1 MFDKAR
7 LLEILQ
13 EIFDSNEYST
23 QLISVFGI
31 TKVLRAK
38 TKELQ
43 EVNSDLAGI
52 FNALTVAAERWCFF
66 YEIKKV
72 DRNTLPWVAEEHL
85 KVISEFALDISE
97 PHLRALMT
105 DILWVHKWKPN
116 PLIYAKA
123 AIEGYLLLAEKLKD
137 TTASTSYDINNPF
150 EAWSFYYW
158 NLKRATFLAREIQ
171 KSNPECLKRVDL
183 LIKQLIDI
191 EQQAITPL
199 LFRLMELLRDVV
211 LSNDE
216 ISKYISLCERLAEQ
230 ATQEGHLESANG
242 FWQLCRGWYQ
252 QLKKPEKVLQCTIN
266 EAENIVLMSEGLSAT
281 RSSAELRRAY
291 ELYCSVLDRGHDTEQ
306 HQQIKQRRDEIYKAL
321 LEAQSQMREELEI
334 YQVDADIGGL
344 FAETFRKIQGKSWQE
359 ILFILAFEIVTPPD
373 YQQLREFAEQLF
385 KNSFCFNARRIYRG
399 DEGEIVGK
407 IDEDDV
413 ELQEKRLREADVFHL
428 AQIHHHVAGHQILL
442 VLQNVDLS
450 QVSESDLLTLITPSA
465 FIPSGREFLYAK
477 GLYAG
482 LTQDFVVST
491 HLLIPQLENSLRHL
505 LKQQGVNV
513 IVDNPKTG
521 TQSHLQLETILGKS
535 ELEQMLRYDIVQ
547 DLTGLLIKNSNANLR
562 NRVAHGLQSDFNTAT
577 TIYLWWLT
585 LRLCLTKDFQKPIDA

>member
-52 FNALTVAAERWCFF
+52 FNALTVAAER
-66 YEIKKV
+66 I
-72 DRNTLPWVAEEHL
+72 AEEHL

-230 ATQEGHLESANG
+230 ATQEGHLDWNLRMVFGNCVGSGINN
-242 FWQLCRGWYQ
+242 LKS
-252 QLKKPEKVLQCTIN
+252 LKK
-266 EAENIVLMSEGLSAT
+266 
-281 RSSAELRRAY
+281 
-291 ELYCSVLDRGHDTEQ
+291 
-306 HQQIKQRRDEIYKAL
+306 
-321 LEAQSQMREELEI
+321 
-334 YQVDADIGGL
+334 
-344 FAETFRKIQGKSWQE
+344 
-359 ILFILAFEIVTPPD
+359 
-373 YQQLREFAEQLF
+373 
-385 KNSFCFNARRIYRG
+385 FC
-399 DEGEIVGK
+399 
-407 IDEDDV
+407 
-413 ELQEKRLREADVFHL
+413 
-428 AQIHHHVAGHQILL
+428 
-442 VLQNVDLS
+442 NVS
-450 QVSESDLLTLITPSA
+450 
-465 FIPSGREFLYAK
+465 
-477 GLYAG
+477 
-482 LTQDFVVST
+482 
-491 HLLIPQLENSLRHL
+491 
-505 LKQQGVNV
+505 
-513 IVDNPKTG
+513 
-521 TQSHLQLETILGKS
+521 
-535 ELEQMLRYDIVQ
+535 
-547 DLTGLLIKNSNANLR
+547 
-562 NRVAHGLQSDFNTAT
+562 
-577 TIYLWWLT
+577 
-585 LRLCLTKDFQKPIDA
+585 